1 MPDAV
6 TLRLPE
12 AIGIS
17 ILIGPIALKT
27 SSAITSPA
35 ACIIAPLPVDGDLP
49 LSLIIDKSPSICT
62 TKSSPVTSTVAP
74 ISAAN
79 ILPPPLSIICINKPA
94 PKSTAGLTVYS
105 LMSLSR
111 DICLYTLPSRATKLK
126 APKTEIPIP

>member
-1 MPDAV
+1 MAGTEATSALKPTSKLDSVYSSAPDLEPEAV

-17 ILIGPIALKT
+17 ILIGPIAFNN
-27 SSAITSPA
+27 SSATTSPA
-35 ACIIAPLPVDGDLP
+35 ACIKALLPEDGDLP
-49 LSLIIDKSPSICT
+49 LSLIIDKSPSIWT

-94 PKSTAGLTVYS
+94 PKSTAGFIV
-105 LMSLSR
+105 
-111 DICLYTLPSRATKLK
+111 
-126 APKTEIPIP
+126 